1 MSIRP
6 FVEVIVSKCC
16 QKVVTHRTPVRGS
29 IYMMK
34 ELGKNSD
41 DIKAGRTK

>member
-6 FVEVIVSKCC
+6 LVEVIVSKCC
-16 QKVVTHRTPVRGS
+16 QKVVTHRTTVCGS
-29 IYMMK
+29 IIIVK

-41 DIKAGRTK
+41 DIKAGRIK